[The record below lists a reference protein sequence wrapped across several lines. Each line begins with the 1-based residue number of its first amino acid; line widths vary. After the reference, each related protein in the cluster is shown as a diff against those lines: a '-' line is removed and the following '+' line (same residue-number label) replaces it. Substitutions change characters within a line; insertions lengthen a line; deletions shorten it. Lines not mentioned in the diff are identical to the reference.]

1 MDEKAT
7 VSLVISGWTHSVSF
21 PTKRH
26 DQESIVCSGQAHL
39 VVDEDD
45 EVVEKELYL
54 EIMRQGTPD
63 QKSTYLIKDDGL
75 DVSIYVER
83 DDFVRILREL
93 KDHYTIRQGVPSI
106 EFEGPR
112 EQGKVHEFA
121 DFQLTLAVEGD
132 QYGQ

>member
-7 VSLVISGWTHSVSF
+7 VSLIIAGWTYTVSF
-21 PTKRH
+21 PCKRH
-26 DQESIVCSGQAHL
+26 DQEAIVCSGQAHL
-39 VVDEDD
+39 VIDEDD

-54 EIMRQGTPD
+54 EIMRQSAGD
-63 QKSTYLIKDDGL
+63 QKSTYLIKEDGL

-83 DDFVRILREL
+83 DDFGRILQEL
-93 KDHYTIRQGVPSI
+93 KDAIHRGVPSI

-121 DFQLTLAVEGD
+121 DFALTLAVEGG
-132 QYGQ
+132 QYG